1 MYISHSHTF
10 DFTLLLETKKLFLEN
25 FDSLI
30 LHVTIKHKFG
40 HLFLGINEARE
51 YLIWRL
57 LKNFRDILDK

>member
-40 HLFLGINEARE
+40 HLFLGINKGKRGSDLEAPQK
-51 YLIWRL
+51 LPGHS
-57 LKNFRDILDK
+57 